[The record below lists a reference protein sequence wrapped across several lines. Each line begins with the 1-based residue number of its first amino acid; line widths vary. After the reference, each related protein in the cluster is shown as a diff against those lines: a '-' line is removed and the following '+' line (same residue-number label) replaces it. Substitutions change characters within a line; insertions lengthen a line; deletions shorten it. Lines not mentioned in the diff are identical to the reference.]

1 MNRWYTDLDRKRV
14 SRFRNASA
22 EYFDWSSRSWKPD
35 QELYDVL
42 IGELMLTEITEE
54 EANAIIAGRAGAV
67 DSR

>member
-1 MNRWYTDLDRKRV
+1 MNRWYTDLNRKRV
-14 SRFRNASA
+14 SRFRDATA

-42 IGELMLTEITEE
+42 VGELTLVEITED
-54 EANAIIAGRAGAV
+54 EADAIIAGRAGAV